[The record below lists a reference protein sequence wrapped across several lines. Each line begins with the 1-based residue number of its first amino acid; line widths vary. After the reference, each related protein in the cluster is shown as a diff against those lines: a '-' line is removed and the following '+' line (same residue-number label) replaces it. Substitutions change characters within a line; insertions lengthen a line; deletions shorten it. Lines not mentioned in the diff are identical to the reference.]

1 MSIGILV
8 PVLIDGKNFINA
20 NVLILAIVKVLYAGN
35 LDGCPFYFIH
45 EKLLHNFS
53 VRLLPYG

>member
-8 PVLIDGKNFINA
+8 PVLIDGKNFFNA

-35 LDGCPFYFIH
+35 LDGCPF
-45 EKLLHNFS
+45 
-53 VRLLPYG
+53 